1 MSWTSSAPEN
11 NAQDE
16 YDSKP
21 ESVLSKIK
29 VWLHPPVPPPS
40 TETTR
45 DKLPERRRSAKR
57 KSHKWPCSG
66 SPCTAR
72 LTKSHITS
80 AGGGFDSRL
89 WVRST
94 DQFAD
99 ARAGGLRTPV
109 PALTDP
115 NRKQNAKPNATTKT
129 LILSMFYSIADASHF
144 SCSAEKGN
152 S

>member
-57 KSHKWPCSG
+57 NLHKWPCSG

-80 AGGGFDSRL
+80 AGGAFDSRL
-89 WVRST
+89 SVLST

-99 ARAGGLRTPV
+99 ARTGGLGASV
-109 PALTDP
+109 PAVTDP
-115 NRKQNAKPNATTKT
+115 TRKQDARPNATTKT
-129 LILSMFYSIADASHF
+129 LILTIFYSIADVRHL
-144 SCSAEKGN
+144 
-152 S
+152 